1 MMGLEPSMNSP
12 PLMDNYPIADIKGLG
27 RTWSWNQ
34 DPSTARDRHEAYLH
48 RETLHEEP
56 IQKSLTS
63 TSIDL

>member
-34 DPSTARDRHEAYLH
+34 DPSTARDRHEAH
-48 RETLHEEP
+48 GIGTKHEFPTL
-56 IQKSLTS
+56 
-63 TSIDL
+63 DG